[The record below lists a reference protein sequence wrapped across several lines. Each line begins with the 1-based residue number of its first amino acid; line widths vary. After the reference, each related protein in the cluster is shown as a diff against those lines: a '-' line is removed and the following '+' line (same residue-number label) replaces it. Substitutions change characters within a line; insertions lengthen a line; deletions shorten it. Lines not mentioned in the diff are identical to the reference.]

1 LLSVIF
7 GIFLILHG
15 LVHLLYFGQSLR
27 FFELA
32 PGMVWPNGSWAFS
45 KLLGERSV
53 QALAGITCILAALIF
68 VVGGAGLILQQS
80 WWRPIVTT
88 AAIFSCLL
96 YLLFW
101 NGRLHRLD
109 NQGGVAILINLVIL
123 ALLFAYQQLGWK
135 L

>member
-32 PGMVWPNGSWAFS
+32 PGMVWPDGTWAFS
-45 KLLGERSV
+45 KLLGTGSV
-53 QALAGITCILAALIF
+53 RTIAGTACILATLIF
-68 VVGGAGLILQQS
+68 VAGGAGLIFQQS

-88 AAIFSCLL
+88 GAIFSSLL

-123 ALLFAYQQLGWK
+123 ALLFASQQLGWK
-135 L
+135 F

>member
-68 VVGGAGLILQQS
+68 VAGGAGLIFQQS

-88 AAIFSCLL
+88 AAVFSSLL

-123 ALLFAYQQLGWK
+123 ALLFASQQLGWK
-135 L
+135 F

>member
-68 VVGGAGLILQQS
+68 VAGGAGLILQQS

-88 AAIFSCLL
+88 GAIFSSLL

-123 ALLFAYQQLGWK
+123 ALLFASQQLGWK
-135 L
+135 F